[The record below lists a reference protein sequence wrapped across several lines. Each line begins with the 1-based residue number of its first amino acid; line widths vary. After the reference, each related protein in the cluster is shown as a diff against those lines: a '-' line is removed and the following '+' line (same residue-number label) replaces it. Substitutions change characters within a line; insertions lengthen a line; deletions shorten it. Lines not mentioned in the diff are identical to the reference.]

1 MIANQIQGLM
11 EAYSQVYNSE
21 ESLEQEIFESIAYTL
36 ISQGYSAIDVL
47 EYFANVEEE
56 VIVEDIVAISEGTLL
71 IESVVSEEY
80 IQEQLEILSEALPL
94 VAAGAKLAGK
104 VLLGKAARGAI
115 AKGAGALGRGLSTAV
130 KRAAGPGVRKA
141 VGGAVGGVRKSIG
154 GAVGRV
160 KDAARGVL
168 SKLPGGSKGGLAR
181 GLKTAGKWALGGAAF
196 EAGSRGVKSLM
207 GDKGSK
213 PKSTSTAKPSQTSA
227 PKPSQTSAPKPS
239 QTSAPKPRSVPK
251 PKPSSTP
258 AEKSSGSAMDQWAK
272 ANPRLAQAEKIRK
285 EGGSRAEV
293 NKALY
298 NKGTS
303 AAEKTPTVVKAGVD
317 IFDLIKGYL
326 LDEGYVETEEN
337 AIAMMANISEEW
349 RQSIVDEIISEGRR
363 TSLSALARESQK
375 RKEDKERGREETQ
388 DEKDKRLMMG
398 RYSPSQYKYEK
409 DEHGNWK
416 NMGRKDGEED

>member
-1 MIANQIQGLM
+1 MTANQVQGLM

-104 VLLGKAARGAI
+104 ALLGKAARGAI
-115 AKGAGALGRGLSTAV
+115 AKGAGALGRGLLTAV

-141 VGGAVGGVRKSIG
+141 VGGAVG
-154 GAVGRV
+154 RV

-168 SKLPGGSKGGLAR
+168 GKLPGGSKGGLAR

-227 PKPSQTSAPKPS
+227 PKPSQTSAPKL
-239 QTSAPKPRSVPK
+239 RSVPK
-251 PKPSSTP
+251 PKPVVKQTGDK
-258 AEKSSGSAMDQWAK
+258 AKDELTWAK

-293 NKALY
+293 NKVLY
-298 NKGTS
+298 DKGTS

-317 IFDLIKGYL
+317 IFDLVKGYL
-326 LDEGYVETEEN
+326 LDEGYVESEEN
-337 AIAMMANISEEW
+337 AIVMMANMSEEW
-349 RQSIVDEIISEGRR
+349 RDSILQELDLNEGRR
-363 TSLSALARESQK
+363 TSLGALARESQK

-398 RYSPSQYKYEK
+398 RYAPSQYKYEK

>member
-1 MIANQIQGLM
+1 MTANQVQGLM

-56 VIVEDIVAISEGTLL
+56 VIIEDIVAISEGTLL

-141 VGGAVGGVRKSIG
+141 VGGAVGGVRKAIG

-227 PKPSQTSAPKPS
+227 PKPSQTSAPKL
-239 QTSAPKPRSVPK
+239 RSVPK
-251 PKPSSTP
+251 PKPVAKQTGDK
-258 AEKSSGSAMDQWAK
+258 AKDELTWAK

-293 NKALY
+293 NKTLY
-298 NKGTS
+298 NKGTA

-317 IFDLIKGYL
+317 IFDLVKGYL
-326 LDEGYVETEEN
+326 LDEGYAESEDAAMVIMVNMSAEWKESILESCGVEL
-337 AIAMMANISEEW
+337 
-349 RQSIVDEIISEGRR
+349 DEAQE
-363 TSLSALARESQK
+363 AREK
-375 RKEDKERGREETQ
+375 PEEHEEKEKKEHEKKYGHVRG
-388 DEKDKRLMMG
+388 EKTPMPPRGDKR
-398 RYSPSQYKYEK
+398 REDFEK
-409 DEHGNWK
+409 WYAK
-416 NMGRKDGEED
+416 NVR

>member
-1 MIANQIQGLM
+1 MTANQVQGLM

-56 VIVEDIVAISEGTLL
+56 VIIEDIVAISEGTLL

-141 VGGAVGGVRKSIG
+141 VGGAVGGVRKAIG

-227 PKPSQTSAPKPS
+227 PKPSPKPS
-239 QTSAPKPRSVPK
+239 QTSAPKPK
-251 PKPSSTP
+251 PVAKQTGDK
-258 AEKSSGSAMDQWAK
+258 AKDELTWAK

-293 NKALY
+293 NKTLY
-298 NKGTS
+298 NKGTA

-317 IFDLIKGYL
+317 IFDLVKGYL
-326 LDEGYVETEEN
+326 LDEGYAESEDAAMVIMVNMSAEWKESILESCGVEL
-337 AIAMMANISEEW
+337 
-349 RQSIVDEIISEGRR
+349 DEAQE
-363 TSLSALARESQK
+363 AREK
-375 RKEDKERGREETQ
+375 PEEHEEKEKKEHEKKYGHVRG
-388 DEKDKRLMMG
+388 EKTPMPPRGDKR
-398 RYSPSQYKYEK
+398 REDFEK
-409 DEHGNWK
+409 WYAK
-416 NMGRKDGEED
+416 NVR

>member
-1 MIANQIQGLM
+1 MTANQVQGLM

-56 VIVEDIVAISEGTLL
+56 VIIEDIVAISEGTLL

-141 VGGAVGGVRKSIG
+141 VGGAVGGVRKAIG

-227 PKPSQTSAPKPS
+227 PKPSQTSAPKP
-239 QTSAPKPRSVPK
+239 RSVPK
-251 PKPSSTP
+251 PKPVAKQTGDK
-258 AEKSSGSAMDQWAK
+258 AKDELTWAK

-293 NKALY
+293 NKTLY
-298 NKGTS
+298 NKGTA

-317 IFDLIKGYL
+317 IFDLVKGYL
-326 LDEGYVETEEN
+326 LDEGYAESEDAAMVIMVNMSAEWKESILESCGVEL
-337 AIAMMANISEEW
+337 
-349 RQSIVDEIISEGRR
+349 DEAQE
-363 TSLSALARESQK
+363 AREK
-375 RKEDKERGREETQ
+375 PEEHEEKEKKEHEKKYGHVRG
-388 DEKDKRLMMG
+388 EKTPMPPRGDKR
-398 RYSPSQYKYEK
+398 REDFEK
-409 DEHGNWK
+409 WYAK
-416 NMGRKDGEED
+416 NVR

>member
-1 MIANQIQGLM
+1 MTANQVQGLM

-71 IESVVSEEY
+71 IESVVSEEH

-104 VLLGKAARGAI
+104 ALLGKAARGAI
-115 AKGAGALGRGLSTAV
+115 AKGAGALGRGLLTAV

-141 VGGAVGGVRKSIG
+141 VGGAVG
-154 GAVGRV
+154 RV

-168 SKLPGGSKGGLAR
+168 GKLPGGSKGGLAR

-227 PKPSQTSAPKPS
+227 PKPSPKPS
-239 QTSAPKPRSVPK
+239 QTSAPKLRSVPK
-251 PKPSSTP
+251 PKPVVKQTGDK
-258 AEKSSGSAMDQWAK
+258 AKDELTWAQ

-285 EGGSRAEV
+285 EGGSRSEV

-298 NKGTS
+298 DKGTS

-317 IFDLIKGYL
+317 IFDLVKGYL
-326 LDEGYVETEEN
+326 LDEGYVESEEN
-337 AIAMMANISEEW
+337 AIVMMANMSEEW
-349 RQSIVDEIISEGRR
+349 RDSILQELDLNEGRR

>member
-1 MIANQIQGLM
+1 MTANQIQGLM

-141 VGGAVGGVRKSIG
+141 VGGAVGGARKAVG
-154 GAVGRV
+154 GAVGRL

-239 QTSAPKPRSVPK
+239 QTSAPKLRSVPK
-251 PKPSSTP
+251 PKPVAKQTGDK
-258 AEKSSGSAMDQWAK
+258 AKDELTWAK

-293 NKALY
+293 NKVLY
-298 NKGTS
+298 DKGTS

>member
-1 MIANQIQGLM
+1 MGTNQVQSLM
-11 EAYSQVYNSE
+11 EAYNQVYNSE
-21 ESLEQEIFESIAYTL
+21 ESLEQEIFESVTYTL

-56 VIVEDIVAISEGTLL
+56 VIIEDIIAISEETF
-71 IESVVSEEY
+71 IVENVVSEEY

-104 VLLGKAARGAI
+104 ALLGKAARGAI

-141 VGGAVGGVRKSIG
+141 VGGAVG
-154 GAVGRV
+154 RV

-168 SKLPGGSKGGLAR
+168 GKLPGGSKGGLSR

-207 GDKGSK
+207 DKGSSAKNQQK
-213 PKSTSTAKPSQTSA
+213 PTSTAKPTSSPGRGSSPKSTSA
-227 PKPSQTSAPKPS
+227 PKPTS
-239 QTSAPKPRSVPK
+239 TLRSVPK

-285 EGGSRAEV
+285 EGGSRSEV

-298 NKGTS
+298 DKGTS

-317 IFDLIKGYL
+317 IFDLVKGYL
-326 LDEGYVETEEN
+326 LDEGYVESEEN
-337 AIAMMANISEEW
+337 AIVMMANMSEEW
-349 RQSIVDEIISEGRR
+349 RDSILQELELDEGRT
-363 TSLSALARESQK
+363 TSLGALARESQK

-388 DEKDKRLMMG
+388 DEKDRRLRMG
-398 RYSPSQYKYEK
+398 RYSPNQYKYEK

>member
-1 MIANQIQGLM
+1 MTANQVQGLM

-56 VIVEDIVAISEGTLL
+56 VIIEDIVAISEGTLL

-141 VGGAVGGVRKSIG
+141 VGGAVGGVRKAIG
-154 GAVGRV
+154 GAVGRG

-227 PKPSQTSAPKPS
+227 PKPSQTSAPKL
-239 QTSAPKPRSVPK
+239 RSVPK
-251 PKPSSTP
+251 PKPVAKQTGDK
-258 AEKSSGSAMDQWAK
+258 AKDELTWAK

-293 NKALY
+293 NKTLY
-298 NKGTS
+298 NKGTA

-317 IFDLIKGYL
+317 IFDLVKGYL
-326 LDEGYVETEEN
+326 LDEGYAESEDAAMVIMVNMSAEWKESILESCGVEL
-337 AIAMMANISEEW
+337 
-349 RQSIVDEIISEGRR
+349 DEAQE
-363 TSLSALARESQK
+363 AREK
-375 RKEDKERGREETQ
+375 PEEHEEKEKKEHEKKYGHVRG
-388 DEKDKRLMMG
+388 EKTPMPPRGDKR
-398 RYSPSQYKYEK
+398 REDFEK
-409 DEHGNWK
+409 WYAK
-416 NMGRKDGEED
+416 NVR